1 MAKKKVLL
9 AYVNLPMM
17 FTPAIAAG
25 LFNAIAK
32 QEDIEFELFETAE
45 YSDDY
50 MNRHVRMAKLGA
62 NRGIV
67 KTRSEDDY
75 WWVKPE
81 SAIVSDFVDHVE
93 RFKPDFVL
101 IHAQEDVWAQGLEIV
116 RECNRIGV
124 PHMFGGV
131 LCISEPDWVLSH
143 PDVNMICRYEGEEPV
158 RQLYKALNAGTD
170 FTKIDGIW
178 YKDSEGKIKR
188 NKPCALVDINA
199 VSPDFSCYGDKR
211 ISKRWARSMGGR
223 HFDVSIAMETYRGCP
238 YNCTYCNS
246 PTTRD
251 VGKVLN
257 LGNFM
262 RRKSIDTIER
272 ELVDLIETWGLQFVT
287 MVDDSFLA
295 RPAKEIFAF
304 AEMWSKYKIPFWM
317 NTRIENCKPEY
328 LAAMK
333 EAGMYRFNMGLE
345 SGNEKYRREMLQRNV
360 SNAEYYKYFD
370 YINESNIPYGLNVII
385 GMPYETRE
393 HVMDTARMLK
403 RAGGWDGLTI
413 SGFQPYRGTHL
424 RQVALDAGFIP
435 PEYVNSG
442 GLLADNEKWSNLRM
456 PKPYLQPEETHNLL
470 KTLPLYAFYKEEEWD
485 MVREAE
491 TNEQLYQELLATY
504 RSIFY
509 YGEYQAGGKERN
521 GYLKNAQKFC
531 NKHDISTTYNWEV
544 READGIHQKAAICLQ
559 SNSKTMR
566 R

>member
-1 MAKKKVLL
+1 MKKKVLL
-9 AYVNLPMM
+9 AYLNLPMM

-81 SAIVSDFVDHVE
+81 SEIVSDFVAHLE
-93 RFKPDFVL
+93 RFQPDFVL
-101 IHAQEDVWAQGLEIV
+101 IHAQEDVWAQGLDIV
-116 RECNRIGV
+116 RECNRLNI

-143 PDVNMICRYEGEEPV
+143 PEVNMICRYEGEEPV
-158 RQLYKALNAGTD
+158 RQLYKALNKGTD
-170 FTKIDGIW
+170 PKSIDGVW
-178 YKDSEGKIKR
+178 YKDDQGNIKK
-188 NKPCALVDINA
+188 NKPCPLVDINA

-223 HFDVSIAMETYRGCP
+223 HFNVSIAMETYRGCP

-251 VGKVLN
+251 TAKLFD

-272 ELVDLIETWGLQFVT
+272 ELVDLIETWGLEFVT

-295 RPAKEIFAF
+295 RPAKEIFDF
-304 AEMWSKYKIPFWM
+304 AKMWSKYKIPFWM
-317 NTRIENCKPEY
+317 NTRVENCKPEY
-328 LAAMK
+328 LEAMK
-333 EAGMYRFNMGLE
+333 EAGMYRFNMGIE
-345 SGNEKYRREMLQRNV
+345 SGNEEYRFKYLSRKVKDEV
-360 SNAEYYKYFD
+360 YHEYFD

-403 RAGGWDGLTI
+403 RAAGWDGLTI
-413 SGFQPYRGTHL
+413 SGFQPYRGTNL

-442 GLLADNEKWSNLRM
+442 GLLADNEKWSNLHM
-456 PKPYLQPEETHNLL
+456 PKPYLQPEETHNLI
-470 KTLPLYAFYKEEEWD
+470 KTLPLYAFYDEDQWD

-491 TNEQLYQELLATY
+491 TNEELYQELLATY

-509 YGEYQAGGKERN
+509 YGEYQAGGKDRN

-544 READGIHQKAAICLQ
+544 READGIHQKAAL
-559 SNSKTMR
+559 
-566 R
+566 